1 MSQLKLIIRGKIM
14 MVKKKITKCIVGIV
28 CLLSITVLGSKTE
41 IVFADD
47 EKNVNSFEETS
58 SKQSLLTEIK
68 LKK

>member
-41 IVFADD
+41 IRQ
-47 EKNVNSFEETS
+47 
-58 SKQSLLTEIK
+58 KQSLLTEIK